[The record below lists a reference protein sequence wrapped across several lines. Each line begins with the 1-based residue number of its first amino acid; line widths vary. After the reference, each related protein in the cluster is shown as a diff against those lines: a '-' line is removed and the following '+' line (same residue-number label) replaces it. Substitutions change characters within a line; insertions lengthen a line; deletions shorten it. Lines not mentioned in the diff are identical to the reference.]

1 MPLRGSHFDFKV
13 VKTMEGTNTSKDFTK
28 TINGHFMEY
37 YDDDHIYLI
46 DGIIVPSITSL
57 FHKDFSF
64 VPPDVL
70 MEAAR
75 KGTELHEAIEDYCRF
90 GTESDLIEVE
100 HFKELQ
106 KEYDFEVLENE
117 IPVILF
123 SPFTDEPIAAGR
135 VDMVIEMNGKI
146 GGADIKRVSRLDKK
160 ALTLQLNLYL
170 IAYRQSYGTEW
181 KFLKGIHLKESI
193 KRFVDIPIKA
203 FATLDSI
210 EEEII

>member
-1 MPLRGSHFDFKV
+1 
-13 VKTMEGTNTSKDFTK
+13 MEDTNTSKDFTK

-37 YDDDHIYLI
+37 FDDDHIYLI

-75 KGTELHEAIEDYCRF
+75 KGTELHEAIEDYCRY

-106 KEYDFEVLENE
+106 KQFNFEVLENE

-123 SPFTDEPIAAGR
+123 DNDEPVAAGR
-135 VDMVIEMNGKI
+135 VDMVIKMDGEI
-146 GGADIKRVSRLDKK
+146 GGADIKRVSRLNKK
-160 ALTLQLNLYL
+160 SLTAQLNLYRT
-170 IAYRQSYGTEW
+170 AYFQSYGIEW
-181 KFLKGIHLKESI
+181 KFLKGIHLKEDI
-193 KRFVDIPIKA
+193 MKLADIPINDEIVNE
-203 FATLDSI
+203 TL
-210 EEEII
+210 EAII

>member
-1 MPLRGSHFDFKV
+1 VNGSQIDFKA
-13 VKTMEGTNTSKDFTK
+13 VKHMESTNNSKDFTVY
-28 TINGHFMEY
+28 INGHCVEY
-37 YDDDHIYLI
+37 FDDGHDYLI
-46 DGIIVPSITSL
+46 DGVLKPSITSL

-70 MEAAR
+70 QEAAR
-75 KGTELHEAIEDYCRF
+75 KGTELHEAIEDYCKH

-100 HFKELQ
+100 HFKEMMQ
-106 KEYDFEVLENE
+106 EHKFEVLENE
-117 IPVILF
+117 VPVILF
-123 SPFTDEPIAAGR
+123 DTDNEPIAAGR
-135 VDMVIEMNGKI
+135 VDMVIKTGDEI

-160 ALTLQLNLYL
+160 ALTLQLNLYR

-181 KFLKGIHLKESI
+181 KFLKGIHLKENI